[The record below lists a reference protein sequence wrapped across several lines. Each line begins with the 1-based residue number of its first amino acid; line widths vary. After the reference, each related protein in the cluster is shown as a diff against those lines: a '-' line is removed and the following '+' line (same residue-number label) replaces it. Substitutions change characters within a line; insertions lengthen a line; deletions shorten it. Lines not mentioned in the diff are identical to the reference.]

1 MKPKASTKSLSALG
15 NVVAALVDG
24 QATPDSSPIRPGL
37 TANGDAKTP
46 TASPSQQANSHVPYR
61 DSKLTFLLQVGLFYL
76 FISVWAI
83 ALVMACFVYRNRWAD
98 PLEPLSS
105 SGEFLLIP
113 YGQLV

>member
-1 MKPKASTKSLSALG
+1 M
-15 NVVAALVDG
+15 DG

-61 DSKLTFLLQVGLFYL
+61 DSKLTFLLQVRVYFIFLFPYRQ
-76 FISVWAI
+76 
-83 ALVMACFVYRNRWAD
+83 LVMACFVVYRNRWAD
-98 PLEPLSS
+98 PLELLSS

>member
-1 MKPKASTKSLSALG
+1 M
-15 NVVAALVDG
+15 DG

-61 DSKLTFLLQVGLFYL
+61 DSKLTFLLQVRVYFYL
-76 FISVWAI
+76 FITVWAI
-83 ALVMACFVYRNRWAD
+83 GVMACFVYRNRWAA